1 MTKTLVNVQ
10 TGVVEYNAPQTEEDE
25 TRIAAT
31 AVEFE
36 SHRLTTKNITQE
48 AKLTGI
54 LIEGVMCSAT
64 DEDQQGMIAI
74 GFGHLKTGAAF
85 KPTKMKF
92 KNGNELAIN
101 VDNIAA
107 VEAIWLPFRQSFF
120 TVEA

>member
-1 MTKTLVNVQ
+1 MNKMVN
-10 TGVVEYNAPQTEEDE
+10 GVEVLMDSSE
-25 TRIAAT
+25 IAELEASRVIP
-31 AVEFE
+31 AEKAAKAAKAE
-36 SHRLTTKNITQE
+36 S
-48 AKLTGI
+48 KLTGI

-92 KNGNELAIN
+92 KNGNELVIN

>member
-1 MTKTLVNVQ
+1 MRTRVVN
-10 TGVVEYNAPQTEEDE
+10 GVSVPFTNA
-25 TRIAAT
+25 
-31 AVEFE
+31 
-36 SHRLTTKNITQE
+36 QE
-48 AKLTGI
+48 AARDEEEASVLISAQAAAAIKEISESKLTGI

-92 KNGNELAIN
+92 KNGNELVIN

>member
-1 MTKTLVNVQ
+1 MRFHRTSEGRVQYTAAEELARDAEEVQAAIDRGASDAREALKT
-10 TGVVEYNAPQTEEDE
+10 
-25 TRIAAT
+25 
-31 AVEFE
+31 
-36 SHRLTTKNITQE
+36 S
-48 AKLTGI
+48 KLTGI
-54 LIEGVMCSAT
+54 EILGVMCSAA

-92 KNGNELAIN
+92 KNGNELVIN

>member
-1 MTKTLVNVQ
+1 MTRIVMNVQ
-10 TGVVEYNAPQTEEDE
+10 DGSVTETELTVEELAAVATNKLTPEY
-25 TRIAAT
+25 IA
-31 AVEFE
+31 
-36 SHRLTTKNITQE
+36 QE
-48 AKLTGI
+48 AQQVTSQAKLTGI

-74 GFGHLKTGAAF
+74 GFGYLKTGAAF

-92 KNGNELAIN
+92 KNGNELVIN

-120 TVEA
+120 TVEV